1 MPLVSIF
8 FQDCLVAVCAVA
20 CTARSCRSSVF
31 DRLEV
36 YFSACIAM
44 QLYKSMIVDI

>member
-8 FQDCLVAVCAVA
+8 FQDCLVAVCA
-20 CTARSCRSSVF
+20 ARSITSCRSSVF

-36 YFSACIAM
+36 YFSACIVM
-44 QLYKSMIVDI
+44 QLYESMIVDI